1 MKKTLKVFAIV
12 ACALGM
18 LFTSCSQPQTP
29 SNIEVVTVD
38 ATEITVKALPGYNKV
53 TWTPVSNA
61 NYVLYING
69 EKQGDYVSNG
79 NLMHLD
85 DTIVDGKEYTYTV
98 YTIPAGLK
106 VVSEFNEK
114 NIETIGGNKVAYY
127 TKGNKSSATVKA
139 IVPPFVK
146 DGKLVTALDV
156 IDYDPE
162 AKAEDKVT
170 AENINF
176 FYDEDENS
184 VKFSY
189 PVKDYLTY
197 TYKLYRG
204 NELEVFGKKA
214 EAFISGNTLSGNTSL
229 KNFGTTATLTA
240 AGEYTLVVEVTCD
253 NYKTSKIT
261 AAKKVTVDALIDA
274 AVPTSAP
281 NAYYIDEGKKAR
293 IIWTPAKKADKS
305 VWAPKNYTVYVKD
318 NKNVYT
324 PINLVKSTTVGED
337 GAEITTEEVKT
348 LEGTQKGDK
357 VYYVE
362 YDVPNNKVGYT
373 FYVVLNDNGKLENE
387 KKEAELNAYDA
398 EIPVVEF
405 DPGTYPNE
413 NVSGSWTA
421 TDKTA
426 KTDDA
431 VLTITGLTDDQEI
444 EFVKYKVLSKKA
456 NKTYTVKEALLD
468 SEFVDAKV
476 PEKYTKNDIIVKDIA
491 EDSKVLFL
499 YAIKEKG
506 KKSFYEFKEL
516 SLGGLSDLTNA
527 SLTYTPEKRTDTT
540 KDPTYLI
547 KFSSNNYDDANNWT
561 YKVYYAKL
569 DSNNATLDGVSS
581 WTSVGDII
589 PQLNESKTAWE
600 AEVKGI
606 TLAATTEIKDPLTNK
621 TTSYKDTYAFKIVKA
636 SKVID
641 YTITTYSNE
650 SENIIVTKTVAK

>member
-38 ATEITVKALPGYNKV
+38 ATEITVKALPGKNKV

-61 NYVLYING
+61 EYVLYVNG
-69 EKQGDYVSNG
+69 ENRDLNTNKETKY
-79 NLMHLD
+79 D
-85 DTIVDGKEYTYTV
+85 DTNVVDGKEYTYTV

-106 VVSEFNEK
+106 VESEFNEK
-114 NIETIGGNKVAYY
+114 NIQTIGGNKVAYY

-189 PVKDYLTY
+189 PVKDYLNY

-214 EAFISGNTLSGNTSL
+214 TAESISGITSL
-229 KNFGTTATLTA
+229 KNFGTTATVTA
-240 AGEYTLVVEVTCD
+240 AGEYTLVVEVKYD

-261 AAKKVTVDALIDA
+261 AAKKVTVDALID
-274 AVPTSAP
+274 VEVDTSAP
-281 NAYYIDEGKKAR
+281 KAYYIDEGKKAR

-305 VWAPKNYTVYVKD
+305 YWDPKNYTVYVKD

-337 GAEITTEEVKT
+337 GAEITKEEVKT

-362 YDVPNNKVGYT
+362 YDVTNNKVGYT
-373 FYVVLNDNGKLENE
+373 FYVVLNDNGKLEAA
-387 KKEAELNAYDA
+387 KKEATLNAYA
-398 EIPVVEF
+398 EITDVVSF
-405 DPGTYPNE
+405 NASE
-413 NVSGSWTA
+413 NVSVSWTA
-421 TDKTA
+421 TDKT
-426 KTDDA
+426 DDA
-431 VLTITGLTDDQEI
+431 RLTITGLTDDQEI
-444 EFVKYKVLSKKA
+444 EFVKYKVISKKA
-456 NKTYTVKEALLD
+456 NGTYTLTEALLD

-476 PEKYTKNDIIVKDIA
+476 PAKYTKNDIIVENIP
-491 EDSKVLFL
+491 EDSKVVFL

-516 SLGGLSDLTNA
+516 SWKALPDLIDA
-527 SLTYTPEKRTDTT
+527 SLTFTAEDRTDYK
-540 KDPTYLI
+540 KDPTYLVS
-547 KFSSNNYDDANNWT
+547 FSSTKYDEANNWK
-561 YKVYYAKL
+561 YEVYYAKL
-569 DSNNATLDGVSS
+569 DSNNATLDGVSN
-581 WTSVGDII
+581 WTSVGAIT
-589 PQLNESKTAWE
+589 PTLNESKTAWE
-600 AEVKGI
+600 AKVKGI
-606 TLAATTEIKDPLTNK
+606 TLAATTKEKDPLTDK
-621 TTSYKDTYAFKIVKA
+621 TTGYKDTYAIKFVKTNP
-636 SKVID
+636 VINYTKTD
-641 YTITTYSNE
+641 YTT
-650 SENIIVTKTVAK
+650 VVATKTVEE

>member
-61 NYVLYING
+61 EYVLYING
-69 EKQGDYVSNG
+69 EKRGDYKSNAS
-79 NLMHLD
+79 LSYQD

-106 VVSEFNEK
+106 VESEFDESQIN
-114 NIETIGGNKVAYY
+114 TIGGNKVAYY

-204 NELEVFGKKA
+204 NELEVFGKNANAVKQSTTLGKH
-214 EAFISGNTLSGNTSL
+214 FGN
-229 KNFGTTATLTA
+229 KVELTN

-253 NYKTSKIT
+253 GYKTSKIT
-261 AAKKVTVDALIDA
+261 AAKKVTVDALIDVDA
-274 AVPTSAP
+274 AAATSDP
-281 NAYYIDEGKKAR
+281 KAYYIDEGKKAR

-305 VWAPKNYTVYVKD
+305 DWAPKNYTVYVKD

-337 GAEITTEEVKT
+337 GAEITTEEIKT

-362 YDVPNNKVGYT
+362 YDVTNNKVGYT
-373 FYVVLNDNGKLENE
+373 FYVVLNDNGKLEAA
-387 KKEAELNAYDA
+387 KKEAKLNAYA
-398 EIPVVEF
+398 EIADVDF
-405 DPGTYPNE
+405 NGTAT
-413 NVSGSWTA
+413 VSWTA

-426 KTDDA
+426 KKDDA
-431 VLTITGLTDDQEI
+431 VLTIEGLSKDQEI

-456 NKTYTVKEALLD
+456 NKTYTVEQALLD

-476 PEKYTKNDIIVKDIA
+476 PAKYTKNDIIVENIP
-491 EDSKVLFL
+491 EDSKVVFL
-499 YAIKEKG
+499 YAIKEEG
-506 KKSFYEFKEL
+506 KKSYYAMAEL
-516 SLGGLSDLTNA
+516 SWNNLSDSTNA
-527 SLTYTPEKRTDTT
+527 ILTFTAEERTDETN
-540 KDPTYLI
+540 DPTYVVS
-547 KFSSNNYDDANNWT
+547 FSSDKYDEAKNWK
-561 YKVYYAKL
+561 YEVYYAKL
-569 DSNNATLDGVSS
+569 DSNSATLDGVSN
-581 WTSVGDII
+581 WTSVGAIT
-589 PQLNESKTAWE
+589 PTFNKQLNEWT
-600 AEVKGI
+600 AEVKGVK
-606 TLAATTEIKDPLTNK
+606 LAATTEKRDELKNK
-621 TTSYKDTYAFKIVKA
+621 LVGYYDTYAIKFVKTNP
-636 SKVID
+636 VINYTKTD
-641 YTITTYSNE
+641 YTT
-650 SENIIVTKTVAK
+650 VDATKTVEE

>member
-61 NYVLYING
+61 KYVLYING
-69 EKQGDYVSNG
+69 EKQGDYESDVSLSYQDG
-79 NLMHLD
+79 
-85 DTIVDGKEYTYTV
+85 TIVDGKEYTYTV

-106 VVSEFNEK
+106 VESEFDEDK
-114 NIETIGGNKVAYY
+114 ISTIGGNKVAYY

-204 NELEVFGKKA
+204 NELEVFGKNAAA
-214 EAFISGNTLSGNTSL
+214 ETVSVIKDSNR
-229 KNFGTTATLTA
+229 NFGKTVTVAA

-274 AVPTSAP
+274 AVATSAP
-281 NAYYIDEGKKAR
+281 KAYYIDEGTKAR

-305 VWAPKNYTVYVKD
+305 DWAPKNYTVYVKD

-337 GAEITTEEVKT
+337 GAEITKEEIKT
-348 LEGTQKGDK
+348 LEGTQLGDK

-373 FYVVLNDNGKLENE
+373 FYVVLNDNGKLEE
-387 KKEAELNAYDA
+387 AKKEATLDAYGEIKKVVFNGAANAK
-398 EIPVVEF
+398 
-405 DPGTYPNE
+405 T
-413 NVSGSWTA
+413 SWTA
-421 TDKTA
+421 TDNTA
-426 KTDDA
+426 KKDDA
-431 VLTITGLTDDQEI
+431 VLTITGLSDDQEI

-456 NKTYTVKEALLD
+456 NETYTVEQALLD
-468 SEFVDAKV
+468 SEFGDAKV
-476 PEKYTKNDIIVKDIA
+476 PAKYTKNNIIVKDIP
-491 EDSKVLFL
+491 EDSKVVFL

-506 KKSFYEFKEL
+506 KKSFYAMA
-516 SLGGLSDLTNA
+516 GLSWNNLSDSTDA
-527 SLTYTPEKRTDTT
+527 SLTFTAEERTVLT
-540 KDPTYLI
+540 KDPTYVVS
-547 KFSSNNYDDANNWT
+547 FSSTKKDEVNNWK
-561 YKVYYAKL
+561 YEVYYAKL
-569 DSNNATLDGVSS
+569 DSNNATLDGVSN

-589 PQLNESKTAWE
+589 PTLNEGKTAWE
-600 AEVKGI
+600 AKVTGI
-606 TLAATTEIKDPLTNK
+606 TLAATTE
-621 TTSYKDTYAFKIVKA
+621 
-636 SKVID
+636 VID
-641 YTITTYSNE
+641 TNTVDNKLLKYEDNYAIKFVKTSNLINYTE
-650 SENIIVTKTVAK
+650 TKYAIETVYRNPETK

>member
-38 ATEITVKALPGYNKV
+38 ATEITVKALPGKNKV

-61 NYVLYING
+61 EYVLYVNG
-69 EKQGDYVSNG
+69 ENRALNTNKETNY
-79 NLMHLD
+79 D
-85 DTIVDGKEYTYTV
+85 DTNVVDGKEYTYTV

-106 VVSEFNEK
+106 VESEFDEDK
-114 NIETIGGNKVAYY
+114 ITTIGGNKVAYY

-184 VKFSY
+184 VKFSF
-189 PVKDYLTY
+189 PVKNYLGY
-197 TYKLYRG
+197 TYKLYKG

-214 EAFISGNTLSGNTSL
+214 DPFISGNTLSGNTSS

-261 AAKKVTVDALIDA
+261 AAKKVTVDPLDA
-274 AVPTSAP
+274 PVATSAQK
-281 NAYYIDEGKKAR
+281 AYYIDEGTKAR
-293 IIWTPAKKADKS
+293 IIWTPAKKADES
-305 VWAPKNYTVYVKD
+305 YWAPKNYTVYVKD
-318 NKNVYT
+318 IKNVYT

-337 GAEITTEEVKT
+337 GAEITKEEIKT

-362 YDVPNNKVGYT
+362 YDVTNNKVDYT
-373 FYVVLNDNGKLENE
+373 FYVVLNDNGKLEAD
-387 KKEAELNAYDA
+387 KKEAKLNAYA
-398 EIPVVEF
+398 EIANVVF
-405 DPGTYPNE
+405 NGTA
-413 NVSGSWTA
+413 NVDWTA
-421 TDKTA
+421 TDNTA
-426 KTDDA
+426 KKDDA
-431 VLTITGLTDDQEI
+431 VLTITGLSDDQEI

-456 NKTYTVKEALLD
+456 NETYTLRQALLD

-491 EDSKVLFL
+491 EDSKVVFL

-516 SLGGLSDLTNA
+516 SWEDLSDSTNA
-527 SLTYTPEKRTDTT
+527 ILKFTAEERTDYK
-540 KDPTYLI
+540 KDPTYLVS
-547 KFSSNNYDDANNWT
+547 FSSTKYDEANNWK
-561 YKVYYAKL
+561 YEVYYAKL
-569 DSNNATLDGVSS
+569 DSNSATLDGVSN
-581 WTSVGDII
+581 WTSVGAIT
-589 PQLNESKTAWE
+589 PTLNESKTAWE
-600 AEVKGI
+600 AKVKGI
-606 TLAATTEIKDPLTNK
+606 TLAATTEKRDELTNK
-621 TTSYKDTYAFKIVKA
+621 LVGYYDTYAIKFVKTNP
-636 SKVID
+636 VIN
-641 YTITTYSNE
+641 Y
-650 SENIIVTKTVAK
+650 TKTNYTTVDVKKTVEE

>member
-61 NYVLYING
+61 EYVLYVNG
-69 EKQGDYVSNG
+69 EKKRAYKSNEA
-79 NLMHLD
+79 LSCLD
-85 DTIVDGKEYTYTV
+85 DKIVDGKEYTYTV

-204 NELEVFGKKA
+204 NELEVFGKNANPVEQGTNLGKH
-214 EAFISGNTLSGNTSL
+214 
-229 KNFGTTATLTA
+229 FGKKVELTT

-253 NYKTSKIT
+253 GYKTSKIT
-261 AAKKVTVDALIDA
+261 AAKKVTVDALDA
-274 AVPTSAP
+274 PDPTSEP

-293 IIWTPAKKADKS
+293 IIWKPAKKADKS
-305 VWAPKNYTVYVKD
+305 DWDPKNYTVYVKVKD

-337 GAEITTEEVKT
+337 GAEITKEEIKT

-362 YDVPNNKVGYT
+362 YDVTNNKVGYT
-373 FYVVLNDNGKLENE
+373 FYVVLNDNGKLEE
-387 KKEAELNAYDA
+387 AKKEAKLNAYA
-398 EIPVVEF
+398 EITDVVSF
-405 DPGTYPNE
+405 NASA
-413 NVSGSWTA
+413 NVSVSWTA

-431 VLTITGLTDDQEI
+431 VLTIKGLSDDQEI

-456 NKTYTVKEALLD
+456 NGTYTVEQALLD

-491 EDSKVLFL
+491 EDSKVVFL

-516 SLGGLSDLTNA
+516 SLGGLSDSTDA
-527 SLTYTPEKRTDTT
+527 TISCEKEKGTDPT
-540 KDPTYLI
+540 KDPTYLV
-547 KFSSNNYDDANNWT
+547 KFSSDNYDDANNWT

-569 DSNNATLDGVSS
+569 DPNNATLDGVSS
-581 WTSVGDII
+581 WTSIGDIN
-589 PQLNESKTAWE
+589 PKLNESKTAWE

-621 TTSYKDTYAFKIVKA
+621 TTLYKDTYAFKIVKT

-650 SENIIVTKTVAK
+650 FENIIVTKTVAK

>member
-69 EKQGDYVSNG
+69 EKQDDYASNV
-79 NLMHLD
+79 NLMYLD
-85 DTIVDGKEYTYTV
+85 NKIVDGKEYTYTV

-106 VVSEFNEK
+106 VESEFDESQINK
-114 NIETIGGNKVAYY
+114 IGGNKVAYY

-189 PVKDYLTY
+189 PVKDYLNY

-204 NELEVFGKKA
+204 NELEVFGKNA
-214 EAFISGNTLSGNTSL
+214 TAVEQ
-229 KNFGTTATLTA
+229 GTTLGKHFGKKVELTN

-253 NYKTSKIT
+253 GYKTSKIT

-274 AVPTSAP
+274 ADPTSAP
-281 NAYYIDEGKKAR
+281 KANYIDEGTKAR

-305 VWAPKNYTVYVKD
+305 DWAPKNYTVYVKD

-337 GAEITTEEVKT
+337 GAEITKEEIKT

-362 YDVPNNKVGYT
+362 YDVPNNKVDYT
-373 FYVVLNDNGKLENE
+373 FYVVLNDNGKLEAV
-387 KKEAELNAYDA
+387 KKETTLYAYA
-398 EIPVVEF
+398 EITDVVSF
-405 DPGTYPNE
+405 NASA

-516 SLGGLSDLTNA
+516 SLGGLSDSTNA
-527 SLTYTPEKRTDTT
+527 KLTYTPEERTDLT

-547 KFSSNNYDDANNWT
+547 KFSSNDYDDANNWT

-589 PQLNESKTAWE
+589 PTLNEGKTAWE

-621 TTSYKDTYAFKIVKA
+621 TTLYKDTYAFKIVKA

-641 YTITTYSNE
+641 YTITIYSNNN
-650 SENIIVTKTVAK
+650 ENITVTKTVAK

>member
-38 ATEITVKALPGYNKV
+38 ATEITVKALPGKNKV

-61 NYVLYING
+61 EYVLYVNG
-69 EKQGDYVSNG
+69 ENRGINNK
-79 NLMHLD
+79 
-85 DTIVDGKEYTYTV
+85 DTKYEDPNVVDGKEYTYTV

-106 VVSEFNEK
+106 VVSEFNEEQI
-114 NIETIGGNKVAYY
+114 NTIGGNKVAYY

-189 PVKDYLTY
+189 PVKDYLKY

-214 EAFISGNTLSGNTSL
+214 TAETIYGGSTSS
-229 KNFGTTATLTA
+229 KNFGTTATVTA
-240 AGEYTLVVEVTCD
+240 AGEYTLVVEVKYD

-261 AAKKVTVDALIDA
+261 AAKKVTVDALDA
-274 AVPTSAP
+274 PVATSDP
-281 NAYYIDEGKKAR
+281 KAYYIDEGKKAR

-305 VWAPKNYTVYVKD
+305 DWSPKNYTVYVKD

-324 PINLVKSTTVGED
+324 PINLVKSTTAGED
-337 GAEITTEEVKT
+337 GAEITTEEIKT

-373 FYVVLNDNGKLENE
+373 FYVVLNDNGKLEAA
-387 KKEAELNAYDA
+387 KKEATLNAYA
-398 EIPVVEF
+398 EITDVVSF
-405 DPGTYPNE
+405 NASA
-413 NVSGSWTA
+413 NVSVSWTA

-431 VLTITGLTDDQEI
+431 RLTITGLSDDQEI

-456 NKTYTVKEALLD
+456 NETYTVEQALLD

-476 PEKYTKNDIIVKDIA
+476 PAKYTKNDIIVENIP
-491 EDSKVLFL
+491 EDSKVVFL

-516 SLGGLSDLTNA
+516 SWEDLSDSTDA
-527 SLTYTPEKRTDTT
+527 SLTFTAEDRTDLT
-540 KDPTYLI
+540 KDPTYLVS
-547 KFSSNNYDDANNWT
+547 FSSTKYDEANNWK
-561 YKVYYAKL
+561 YEVYYAKL
-569 DSNNATLDGVSS
+569 DSNSASLDGVSN
-581 WTSVGDII
+581 WTSVGAIT
-589 PQLNESKTAWE
+589 PTLNESKTAWE
-600 AEVKGI
+600 AKVKGI
-606 TLAATTEIKDPLTNK
+606 TLAATTKEKDPLTDK
-621 TTSYKDTYAFKIVKA
+621 TTGYKDTYAIKFVKTNP
-636 SKVID
+636 VINYTKTD
-641 YTITTYSNE
+641 YSTVV
-650 SENIIVTKTVAK
+650 VTKTVAE

>member
-61 NYVLYING
+61 NYVLYVNG
-69 EKQGDYVSNG
+69 ENRVLKTNKETKY
-79 NLMHLD
+79 D
-85 DTIVDGKEYTYTV
+85 DTNVVDGKEYTYTV
-98 YTIPAGLK
+98 YTIPADLK
-106 VVSEFNEK
+106 VESEFNEK
-114 NIETIGGNKVAYY
+114 NIQTIGGNKVAYY

-184 VKFSY
+184 VKFSF
-189 PVKDYLTY
+189 PVKNYLNY

-204 NELEVFGKKA
+204 NELEVFGKNATA
-214 EAFISGNTLSGNTSL
+214 ETIYDNTTSS
-229 KNFGTTATLTA
+229 KNFGTTAKVTA
-240 AGEYTLVVEVTCD
+240 AGDYTLVVEVTCD

-261 AAKKVTVDALIDA
+261 AAKKVTVDALDA
-274 AVPTSAP
+274 PVATSDQ
-281 NAYYIDEGKKAR
+281 NAYYIDEGTKAR
-293 IIWTPAKKADKS
+293 IIWKPAKKADKS
-305 VWAPKNYTVYVKD
+305 DWAPKNYTVYVKDD

-337 GAEITTEEVKT
+337 GAEITKEEIKT

-362 YDVPNNKVGYT
+362 YDVTNNKVGYT
-373 FYVVLNDNGKLENE
+373 FYVVLNDNGKLEAD
-387 KKEAELNAYDA
+387 KKETTLNAYA
-398 EIPVVEF
+398 EIADVNF
-405 DPGTYPNE
+405 NGTAT
-413 NVSGSWTA
+413 VSWTA

-431 VLTITGLTDDQEI
+431 VLTIEGLSKDQEI

-456 NKTYTVKEALLD
+456 NETYTVEQALLD

-476 PEKYTKNDIIVKDIA
+476 PAKYTKNDIIVENIP
-491 EDSKVLFL
+491 EDSKVVFL

-506 KKSFYEFKEL
+506 KKSYYEFKEL
-516 SLGGLSDLTNA
+516 SWGGLSDSTDA
-527 SLTYTPEKRTDTT
+527 VISCKEEVRTDYT
-540 KDPTYLI
+540 KDPTYLV
-547 KFSSNNYDDANNWT
+547 KFSSYNYDDANNWT

-589 PQLNESKTAWE
+589 PTLNKDKTAWE

-606 TLAATTEIKDPLTNK
+606 TLAATTEIKDSLTNK

-641 YTITTYSNE
+641 YTITTYSNNY
-650 SENIIVTKTVAK
+650 ENITVTKTVAK

>member
-38 ATEITVKALPGYNKV
+38 ATEITVKALPGKNKV

-61 NYVLYING
+61 KYLLYVNG
-69 EKQGDYVSNG
+69 ENKDLKTNKETEYEDINV
-79 NLMHLD
+79 
-85 DTIVDGKEYTYTV
+85 VDGKEYTYTV
-98 YTIPAGLK
+98 YTIPEGLK
-106 VVSEFNEK
+106 VESEFNENK
-114 NIETIGGNKVAYY
+114 ITTIGGNKVAYY

-189 PVKDYLTY
+189 PVKDYLNY

-214 EAFISGNTLSGNTSL
+214 TAETIYGNTSS
-229 KNFGTTATLTA
+229 KNFGTTAKVTA
-240 AGEYTLVVEVTCD
+240 AGDYTLVVEVTCD

-261 AAKKVTVDALIDA
+261 AAKKVTVDALDA
-274 AVPTSAP
+274 PVSTSEP
-281 NAYYIDEGKKAR
+281 NAYYIDEGTKAR
-293 IIWTPAKKADKS
+293 IIWKPAKKADKS
-305 VWAPKNYTVYVKD
+305 DWAPKNYTVYVKD

-348 LEGTQKGDK
+348 LEGTKKGDK

-362 YDVPNNKVGYT
+362 YDVTNNKVGYT
-373 FYVVLNDNGKLENE
+373 FYVVLNDNGKLEAF
-387 KKEAELNAYDA
+387 KKEATLDAYGEIKKVVFNGAANAK
-398 EIPVVEF
+398 P
-405 DPGTYPNE
+405 
-413 NVSGSWTA
+413 SWTA

-431 VLTITGLTDDQEI
+431 VLTITGLSDDQEI

-456 NKTYTVKEALLD
+456 NETYTVTEALLD
-468 SEFVDAKV
+468 SEFKDAKV
-476 PEKYTKNDIIVKDIA
+476 PAAKYKKNDIIVENIP
-491 EDSKVLFL
+491 EDSKVVFL

-506 KKSFYEFKEL
+506 KKSYYAMAEL
-516 SLGGLSDLTNA
+516 SWVDPDDSTNA
-527 SLTYTPEKRTDTT
+527 DITCTPEVGTDPT
-540 KDPTYLI
+540 KDPTYLV
-547 KFSSNNYDDANNWT
+547 KFSSSNYDDANNWK
-561 YKVYYAKL
+561 YEVYYAKL

-581 WTSVGDII
+581 WTSIGDIT
-589 PQLNESKTAWE
+589 PTFNKKLNKWT
-600 AEVKGI
+600 AEVKGVK
-606 TLAATTEIKDPLTNK
+606 LAATTEKRDELTDK
-621 TTSYKDTYAFKIVKA
+621 LVGYYDTYAIKFVKTNP
-636 SKVID
+636 VINYTKTD
-641 YTITTYSNE
+641 YSTVD
-650 SENIIVTKTVAK
+650 VTKTVAE

>member
-18 LFTSCSQPQTP
+18 LLTSCSQPQTP

-38 ATEITVKALPGYNKV
+38 ATEITVKALPGKNKV

-61 NYVLYING
+61 EYVLYVNG
-69 EKQGDYVSNG
+69 ENRVLSN
-79 NLMHLD
+79 NKETKYND
-85 DTIVDGKEYTYTV
+85 ENVVDGKEYTYTV

-106 VVSEFNEK
+106 VESEFNEK
-114 NIETIGGNKVAYY
+114 NIQTIGGNKVAYY

-189 PVKDYLTY
+189 PVKDYLNY

-204 NELEVFGKKA
+204 NELEVFGKNA
-214 EAFISGNTLSGNTSL
+214 TAVDQGTTLG
-229 KNFGTTATLTA
+229 KNFGRTVTVTA
-240 AGEYTLVVEVTCD
+240 AGEYTLVVEVTCVG
-253 NYKTSKIT
+253 YKTSKIT
-261 AAKKVTVDALIDA
+261 AATKVTVDLLDA
-274 AVPTSAP
+274 PDATSDP
-281 NAYYIDEGKKAR
+281 RAYYIDEGTKAR

-362 YDVPNNKVGYT
+362 YDVTNNKVGYT
-373 FYVVLNDNGKLENE
+373 FYVVLNDNGKLEE
-387 KKEAELNAYDA
+387 AKKDAKLDAYSD
-398 EIPVVEF
+398 EIKKVVF
-405 DPGTYPNE
+405 NGTAK
-413 NVSGSWTA
+413 VDWTA

-426 KTDDA
+426 KKDDA
-431 VLTITGLTDDQEI
+431 VLTITGLSDDQEI
-444 EFVKYKVLSKKA
+444 EFVKYKVISKKVDE
-456 NKTYTVKEALLD
+456 TYNAEDTIKKALLD

-491 EDSKVLFL
+491 EDSKVVFL
-499 YAIKEKG
+499 YAIKEEG
-506 KKSFYEFKEL
+506 KKSYYAMAVL
-516 SLGGLSDLTNA
+516 SWNDLSDSTTA
-527 SLTYTPEKRTDTT
+527 TISCKEEDRTDYT
-540 KDPTYLI
+540 KDPTYLV
-547 KFSSNNYDDANNWT
+547 KFSSDNYDDANNWT

-581 WTSVGDII
+581 WTSVGDIT
-589 PQLNESKTAWE
+589 PTLNEGKTAWE

-606 TLAATTEIKDPLTNK
+606 TLAATTENRRGIENK
-621 TTSYKDTYAFKIVKA
+621 LVGYYDTYAFKIVKA

-641 YTITTYSNE
+641 YTITYYSKE
-650 SENIIVTKTVAK
+650 SENITVTKTVAE

>member
-38 ATEITVKALPGYNKV
+38 ATEITVKALPGKNKV

-61 NYVLYING
+61 EYVLYVNG
-69 EKQGDYVSNG
+69 ENKNINKQATNYEDLYV
-79 NLMHLD
+79 
-85 DTIVDGKEYTYTV
+85 VDGKEYTYTV

-106 VVSEFNEK
+106 VESEFDEDK
-114 NIETIGGNKVAYY
+114 IATIGGNKVAYY

-189 PVKDYLTY
+189 PVKDYLNY

-214 EAFISGNTLSGNTSL
+214 TAEIIDDNTTSTSL
-229 KNFGTTATLTA
+229 KNFGTTAKVTA
-240 AGEYTLVVEVTCD
+240 AGEYTLVVEVSCD

-261 AAKKVTVDALIDA
+261 AAKKVTVDALD
-274 AVPTSAP
+274 VKDPTSDP
-281 NAYYIDEGKKAR
+281 KAYYIDEGKKAR

-305 VWAPKNYTVYVKD
+305 DWAPKNYTVYVKD

-348 LEGTQKGDK
+348 LEGTKKGDK

-362 YDVPNNKVGYT
+362 YDVTNNKVDYT
-373 FYVVLNDNGKLENE
+373 FYVVLNDNGKLEAA
-387 KKEAELNAYDA
+387 KKKATLKAYD
-398 EIPVVEF
+398 EIANVVF
-405 DPGTYPNE
+405 TGTA
-413 NVSGSWTA
+413 NVNWTA

-431 VLTITGLTDDQEI
+431 RLTITGLTDDQEI

-468 SEFVDAKV
+468 SEFVDAKL
-476 PEKYTKNDIIVKDIA
+476 PEKYTNNDIIVENIP
-491 EDSKVLFL
+491 EDSKVVFL

-516 SLGGLSDLTNA
+516 SWEDLSASTDA
-527 SLTYTPEKRTDTT
+527 SLKFTEEVRTDETN
-540 KDPTYLI
+540 DPTYVVS
-547 KFSSNNYDDANNWT
+547 FSSTKYDEANNWK
-561 YKVYYAKL
+561 YEVYYAKL
-569 DSNNATLDGVSS
+569 DSNSATLDGVSS
-581 WTSVGDII
+581 WTSVGTIT
-589 PQLNESKTAWE
+589 PTLNESKTAWK

-621 TTSYKDTYAFKIVKA
+621 TTGYKDTYAIKFVKTNP
-636 SKVID
+636 VINYTKTD
-641 YTITTYSNE
+641 YSTVV
-650 SENIIVTKTVAK
+650 VTKTVAE

>member
-61 NYVLYING
+61 KYVLYING
-69 EKQGDYVSNG
+69 EKQGDYESDASLSYQDG
-79 NLMHLD
+79 
-85 DTIVDGKEYTYTV
+85 TIVDGKEYTYTV

-106 VVSEFNEK
+106 VESEFNEK
-114 NIETIGGNKVAYY
+114 NIQTIGGNKVAYY

-189 PVKDYLTY
+189 PVKDYLNY
-197 TYKLYRG
+197 TYKLYKG

-214 EAFISGNTLSGNTSL
+214 TAETIYGSYSS

-240 AGEYTLVVEVTCD
+240 AGEYTLVVEVTFD

-261 AAKKVTVDALIDA
+261 AAKKVTVDALDA
-274 AVPTSAP
+274 PVATSAP
-281 NAYYIDEGKKAR
+281 NAYYIDEGTKAR
-293 IIWTPAKKADKS
+293 IIWKPAKKADKS
-305 VWAPKNYTVYVKD
+305 DWAPKNYTVYVED

-362 YDVPNNKVGYT
+362 YDVTNNKVGYT
-373 FYVVLNDNGKLENE
+373 FYVVLNDNGKLEAA
-387 KKEAELNAYDA
+387 KKEAKLNAYA
-398 EIPVVEF
+398 EIADVDF
-405 DPGTYPNE
+405 NGTAT
-413 NVSGSWTA
+413 VSWTA

-431 VLTITGLTDDQEI
+431 VLTIEGLSKDQEI

-456 NKTYTVKEALLD
+456 NKTYTVEQALLD

-476 PEKYTKNDIIVKDIA
+476 PAKYTKNDIIVENIP
-491 EDSKVLFL
+491 EDSKVVFL
-499 YAIKEKG
+499 YAIKEEG
-506 KKSFYEFKEL
+506 KKSYYAMA
-516 SLGGLSDLTNA
+516 GLSWEDLSASTDA
-527 SLTYTPEKRTDTT
+527 SLTFTAEVRTDETN
-540 KDPTYLI
+540 DPTYVVS
-547 KFSSNNYDDANNWT
+547 FSSDKYDEAKNWT
-561 YKVYYAKL
+561 YEVYYAKL
-569 DSNNATLDGVSS
+569 DSNSATLDGVSN
-581 WTSVGDII
+581 WTSVGAIT
-589 PQLNESKTAWE
+589 PTFNKKLNEWT
-600 AEVKGI
+600 AEVKGVK
-606 TLAATTEIKDPLTNK
+606 LAATTETRDELTDK
-621 TTSYKDTYAFKIVKA
+621 LVGYYDTYAIKFVKTNT
-636 SKVID
+636 VID
-641 YTITTYSNE
+641 YTITNYSTIN
-650 SENIIVTKTVAK
+650 VKKTVEE

>member
-61 NYVLYING
+61 EYVLYVNG
-69 EKQGDYVSNG
+69 EKRDYYASNS
-79 NLMHLD
+79 NLMCLD
-85 DTIVDGKEYTYTV
+85 DKIVDGKEYTYTV

-106 VVSEFNEK
+106 VESEFDESQIN
-114 NIETIGGNKVAYY
+114 TIGGNKVAYY

-189 PVKDYLTY
+189 PVKDYLNY

-204 NELEVFGKKA
+204 NELEVFGKNATA
-214 EAFISGNTLSGNTSL
+214 ETIYGSTTSS
-229 KNFGTTATLTA
+229 KNFGTTATVAA
-240 AGEYTLVVEVTCD
+240 AGDYTLVVEVTCD

-281 NAYYIDEGKKAR
+281 KAYYIDEGTKAR

-305 VWAPKNYTVYVKD
+305 DWAPKNYTVYVKD

-324 PINLVKSTTVGED
+324 PINLVKSTTAGED
-337 GAEITTEEVKT
+337 GAEITTEEIKT

-362 YDVPNNKVGYT
+362 YDVTNNKVDYT
-373 FYVVLNDNGKLENE
+373 FYVVLNDNGKLEAV
-387 KKEAELNAYDA
+387 KKEAKLNAYDA

-405 DPGTYPNE
+405 DPGKYPNE
-413 NVSGSWTA
+413 NVSVSWTA
-421 TDKTA
+421 TDQTA

-431 VLTITGLTDDQEI
+431 VLTITGLSKDQEI
-444 EFVKYKVLSKKA
+444 EFVKYKVLSKNA
-456 NKTYTVKEALLD
+456 NETYTVKEALLD

-476 PEKYTKNDIIVKDIA
+476 PVKYTKK
-491 EDSKVLFL
+491 
-499 YAIKEKG
+499 
-506 KKSFYEFKEL
+506 
-516 SLGGLSDLTNA
+516 
-527 SLTYTPEKRTDTT
+527 
-540 KDPTYLI
+540 
-547 KFSSNNYDDANNWT
+547 
-561 YKVYYAKL
+561 
-569 DSNNATLDGVSS
+569 
-581 WTSVGDII
+581 
-589 PQLNESKTAWE
+589 
-600 AEVKGI
+600 
-606 TLAATTEIKDPLTNK
+606 
-621 TTSYKDTYAFKIVKA
+621 
-636 SKVID
+636 
-641 YTITTYSNE
+641 
-650 SENIIVTKTVAK
+650 

>member
-38 ATEITVKALPGYNKV
+38 ATEITVKALPGKNKV

-61 NYVLYING
+61 EYLLYVNG
-69 EKQGDYVSNG
+69 ENRVLKTNKETKY
-79 NLMHLD
+79 D
-85 DTIVDGKEYTYTV
+85 DTNVVDGKEYTYTV

-106 VVSEFNEK
+106 VESEFDESQIN
-114 NIETIGGNKVAYY
+114 TIGGNKVAYY

-184 VKFSY
+184 VKFSF
-189 PVKDYLTY
+189 PVKNYLGY
-197 TYKLYRG
+197 TYKLYKG

-214 EAFISGNTLSGNTSL
+214 DPLISGNTLSGNTSS

-261 AAKKVTVDALIDA
+261 AAKKVTVDPLDA
-274 AVPTSAP
+274 PVATSAQK
-281 NAYYIDEGKKAR
+281 AYYIDEGTKAR
-293 IIWTPAKKADKS
+293 IIWTPAKKADES
-305 VWAPKNYTVYVKD
+305 YWAPKNYTVYVND

-337 GAEITTEEVKT
+337 GAEITKEEIKT

-362 YDVPNNKVGYT
+362 YDVTNNKVAYT
-373 FYVVLNDNGKLENE
+373 FYVVLNDNGKLEAA
-387 KKEAELNAYDA
+387 KKEARLNVYD
-398 EIPVVEF
+398 EIKKVVF
-405 DPGTYPNE
+405 DGTANAKP
-413 NVSGSWTA
+413 SWTA

-431 VLTITGLTDDQEI
+431 VLTITGLSDDQEI

-456 NKTYTVKEALLD
+456 NGTYTVEQALLD

-476 PEKYTKNDIIVKDIA
+476 PAAKYTKNDIIVENIP
-491 EDSKVLFL
+491 EDSKVVFL
-499 YAIKEKG
+499 YAIKEEG
-506 KKSFYEFKEL
+506 KKSYYAMAEL
-516 SLGGLSDLTNA
+516 SWNDLLGSTNA
-527 SLTYTPEKRTDTT
+527 NLTFTEEERTDPK
-540 KDPTYLI
+540 KDPTYLVSFLST
-547 KFSSNNYDDANNWT
+547 KYDEAKNWT

-569 DSNNATLDGVSS
+569 DSNSATLDGVSS

-589 PQLNESKTAWE
+589 PALNESKTAWE
-600 AEVKGI
+600 AKVKGVK
-606 TLAATTEIKDPLTNK
+606 LPATTEKRDELENK
-621 TTSYKDTYAFKIVKA
+621 LEGYYDTYAIKFVKTNT
-636 SKVID
+636 VID
-641 YTITTYSNE
+641 YTITEYSTRNV
-650 SENIIVTKTVAK
+650 SKKVAE

>member
-18 LFTSCSQPQTP
+18 LLTSCSQPQTP

-69 EKQGDYVSNG
+69 EKQREYASNDY
-79 NLMHLD
+79 LMYLD
-85 DTIVDGKEYTYTV
+85 GTIVDGKEYTYTV

-106 VVSEFNEK
+106 VVSEFNEEE
-114 NIETIGGNKVAYY
+114 IATIGGNKVAYY

-189 PVKDYLTY
+189 PVKDYLNY

-204 NELEVFGKKA
+204 NELEVFGKNATA
-214 EAFISGNTLSGNTSL
+214 ETINGSTTSS
-229 KNFGTTATLTA
+229 KNFGTTATVAA

-261 AAKKVTVDALIDA
+261 ASKKVTVDALIDA
-274 AVPTSAP
+274 EVPTSAP
-281 NAYYIDEGKKAR
+281 KAYYIDEGTKAR

-305 VWAPKNYTVYVKD
+305 YWDPKNYTVYVKD

-337 GAEITTEEVKT
+337 GAEITKEEIKT

-362 YDVPNNKVGYT
+362 YDVTNNKVAYT
-373 FYVVLNDNGKLENE
+373 FYVVLNDNGKLETA
-387 KKEAELNAYDA
+387 KKEATLNVYD
-398 EIPVVEF
+398 EIKKVVF
-405 DPGTYPNE
+405 DGTANAKT
-413 NVSGSWTA
+413 SWTA

-431 VLTITGLTDDQEI
+431 VLTITGLSDDQEI

-456 NKTYTVKEALLD
+456 NGTYTVEQALLD

-476 PEKYTKNDIIVKDIA
+476 PEKYTKNDIIVKDIP
-491 EDSKVLFL
+491 EDSKVVFL
-499 YAIKEKG
+499 YAIKENG
-506 KKSFYEFKEL
+506 KKSHYGMSVL
-516 SLGGLSDLTNA
+516 QWNDLSDSTEA
-527 SLTYTPEKRTDTT
+527 TISCKEDRTDYT
-540 KDPTYLI
+540 KDPTYLV
-547 KFSSNNYDDANNWT
+547 KFSSDNYDDANNWT

-569 DSNNATLDGVSS
+569 DSNNATLDGVSK
-581 WTSVGDII
+581 WTSIGDIT
-589 PQLNESKTAWE
+589 PTLNEGKTAWE

-621 TTSYKDTYAFKIVKA
+621 TTLYKDTYAFKIVKA

-641 YTITTYSNE
+641 YTITEYSTRN
-650 SENIIVTKTVAK
+650 VTKTVAE